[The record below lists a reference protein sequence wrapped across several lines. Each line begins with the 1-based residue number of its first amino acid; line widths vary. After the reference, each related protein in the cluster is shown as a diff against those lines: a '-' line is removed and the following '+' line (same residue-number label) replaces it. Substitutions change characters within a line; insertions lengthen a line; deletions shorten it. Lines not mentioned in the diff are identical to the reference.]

1 MMKREYKMKKRWKR
15 LPGSRTEPAGLER
28 KVLARLPMIALAGT
42 AACVAVALL
51 ARLFW
56 WGDESYETA
65 RSLQMVDIW
74 VISAVLLHW
83 TVVATVAIYCFI
95 VFVMKG
101 PAYVADRYELPDEDA
116 PR

>member
-1 MMKREYKMKKRWKR
+1 MTTTEHKMEKRWRR

-28 KVLARLPMIALAGT
+28 KVLARLPVIALAGT
-42 AACVAVALL
+42 IACVAVSLL
-51 ARLFW
+51 ARVLW
-56 WGDESYETA
+56 WGDSSYETA

-74 VISAVLLHW
+74 VIAAALLHW